1 MNCVVHI
8 FMPMGDY
15 RIFPFGISHEGEVA
29 RCMET
34 ALAQLRVEH
43 PRVNIRDVRNEIAF
57 ETHDP

>member
-1 MNCVVHI
+1 
-8 FMPMGDY
+8 MPMGDY
-15 RIFPFGISHEGEVA
+15 LIFPFGISHEGEVA